1 MATPTFNLTARAER
15 KDFAIYVN
23 VGTDAAP
30 EWEVQGY
37 GTEEAALEY
46 SPDEE
51 SIVDIL
57 GIQHNY
63 VNKLER
69 SMSIDPN
76 SIRPIEN
83 TGKLNPILHE
93 YTRRGDLQKLSTFQ
107 VLLVYWYTTEKAA
120 DLYPTCTIIPQS
132 LGGSSRTDF
141 PYDIKLGGEPVFG
154 TAAKAATTGVVT
166 FTAETST
173 TTP

>member
-1 MATPTFNLTARAER
+1 MAIPTFDLTAKAER
-15 KDFAIYVN
+15 RQFALYVN
-23 VGTDAAP
+23 VSDTPSTP

-51 SIVDIL
+51 SLTDVL
-57 GIQHNY
+57 GIQHNS

-69 SMSIDPN
+69 SMSFDPN
-76 SIRPIEN
+76 TIRPIGDH
-83 TGKLNPILHE
+83 GKLNPILHE
-93 YTRRGDLQKLSTFQ
+93 YTRRGELTKLSTFQ
-107 VLLVYWYTTEKAA
+107 VLMVYWYTTDKVA

-141 PYDIKLGGEPVFG
+141 PYDIKLGGEPVYG
-154 TAAKAATTGVVT
+154 TADKDASGVVT
-166 FTAETST
+166 FTPEI
-173 TTP
+173 